1 MYRRIYLCGG
11 GINAICH
18 IGTLEE
24 LEKRSMLVCIKEWMG
39 ISAGAFTAMTMVAG
53 YTLSEMKDF
62 TLRFD
67 YSTISDPDEVT
78 GWITNL
84 GYDTGAR
91 LRRLIKSILHQKG
104 HDDTV
109 TFQKFYETTKKV
121 FRVFATDLNAGTL
134 ITFDAIKTPDYPVI
148 DAILASMSIPGYFQP
163 VTCPTTGHLL
173 CDGWVVT
180 NYPYDY
186 IDRPESSDI
195 LYVSIL
201 QTIEHK
207 ESIELLD
214 ILGRP
219 FELMINNRASMT
231 IQPYRH
237 NTIVT
242 ELRSKSAVEFGMA
255 LEDKLNIIELGKNAV
270 VRFFTQKP
278 VRRYSVS

>member
-1 MYRRIYLCGG
+1 
-11 GINAICH
+11 
-18 IGTLEE
+18 
-24 LEKRSMLVCIKEWMG
+24 V
-39 ISAGAFTAMTMVAG
+39 
-53 YTLSEMKDF
+53 
-62 TLRFD
+62 
-67 YSTISDPDEVT
+67 SDPDDVT

-104 HDDTV
+104 FEESV
-109 TFQKFYETTKKV
+109 TFQEFYITSKKI
-121 FRVFATDLNAGTL
+121 FRVFATDLNTGTL
-134 ITFDAIKTPDYPVI
+134 ITYDTYKTPDYPVI

-163 VTCPTTGHLL
+163 VTCPQSGHLL

-186 IDRPESSDI
+186 IERPESSDI

-214 ILGRP
+214 IVGRP

-242 ELRSKSAVEFGMA
+242 ELKSKSAVEFGMA
-255 LEDKLNIIELGKNAV
+255 LEDKLAIIERGKEAV
-270 VRFFTQKP
+270 IAFMKRVP

>member
-1 MYRRIYLCGG
+1 MYRRIYFCGG

-24 LEKRSMLVCIKEWMG
+24 LEKREWLVCIKEWMG

-67 YSTISDPDEVT
+67 YTTVSDPDDVT
-78 GWITNL
+78 GWLMKL
-84 GYDTGAR
+84 GYDTGSR
-91 LRRLIKSILHQKG
+91 LRRLIKSVLHQKG
-104 HDDTV
+104 FEEPV
-109 TFQKFYETTKKV
+109 TFQQFYATTKKV
-121 FRVFATDLNAGTL
+121 FRVFATDLNTGTL
-134 ITFDAIKTPDYPVI
+134 ITYDAIKTPDYPVI
-148 DAILASMSIPGYFQP
+148 DAVLASMSIPGYFQP
-163 VTCPTTGHLL
+163 VTCPKTGHLL

-186 IDRPESSDI
+186 IDRPESLDI
-195 LYVSIL
+195 LYISIL

-214 ILGRP
+214 IVGRP
-219 FELMINNRASMT
+219 FELMINNRTSTT
-231 IQPYRH
+231 IHPYRH

-242 ELRSKSAVEFGMA
+242 TLKSKSAVEFGMP
-255 LEDKLNIIELGKNAV
+255 LEEKLQIMERGKEAV